1 MAGQPRPDHA
11 DVSATDSS
19 DPGAARARQAWASQG
34 TTSRDREC
42 LELLGLPIDA
52 SADPGTAG
60 THQHAPPRPVRAPQ
74 RVSVGAAAPPP
85 QRAEGA
91 AVQGAARRRAPAR
104 GHGGADDRRADVL
117 DAGADD
123 LSDARADARAHGAS
137 NVRAHVLHVGS
148 NPRAGV
154 LRRAAIRRHR
164 RRGRHELLS
173 RPLALG
179 GVHDGRL
186 VHGGPFRRRR
196 RGPAVPRLL
205 AGGDGRGKLRRGP
218 RGVRHVR
225 GDAKIQIS
233 RRIPVDWLAGFHTGV
248 RNVTISTAPRA
259 WCGRRSATRCAPSG

>member
-1 MAGQPRPDHA
+1 ML
-11 DVSATDSS
+11 V
-19 DPGAARARQAWASQG
+19 
-34 TTSRDREC
+34 
-42 LELLGLPIDA
+42 
-52 SADPGTAG
+52 
-60 THQHAPPRPVRAPQ
+60 PQ
-74 RVSVGAAAPPP
+74 RGGRGAAAPP

-104 GHGGADDRRADVL
+104 GHDRADVEADTLAVVCHARADGGADL
-117 DAGADD
+117 G
-123 LSDARADARAHGAS
+123 ADARAHGAS

-164 RRGRHELLS
+164 RRGRHELLLRS
-173 RPLALG
+173 LALG

-233 RRIPVDWLAGFHTGV
+233 RRLLVDWLVGFHTGV

-259 WCGRRSATRCAPSG
+259 WCGQPSATRCAPSG

>member
-11 DVSATDSS
+11 DDSATDSS

-104 GHGGADDRRADVL
+104 GHDRADDL
-117 DAGADD
+117 SDARADD
-123 LSDARADARAHGAS
+123 LSDARADARANDGHERAVGGADLGADVADGGADESPDKDADGPALGAAHGREADALPDVGPDE
-137 NVRAHVLHVGS
+137 NPDVRADGLADGHADADGVFPQADRQPDVRTIFRADADLSADRGPDVHADG
-148 NPRAGV
+148 RADAHAGV
-154 LRRAAIRRHR
+154 LR
-164 RRGRHELLS
+164 
-173 RPLALG
+173 
-179 GVHDGRL
+179 
-186 VHGGPFRRRR
+186 
-196 RGPAVPRLL
+196 
-205 AGGDGRGKLRRGP
+205 
-218 RGVRHVR
+218 
-225 GDAKIQIS
+225 
-233 RRIPVDWLAGFHTGV
+233 
-248 RNVTISTAPRA
+248 
-259 WCGRRSATRCAPSG
+259 

>member
-1 MAGQPRPDHA
+1 MVLQL
-11 DVSATDSS
+11 V
-19 DPGAARARQAWASQG
+19 
-34 TTSRDREC
+34 
-42 LELLGLPIDA
+42 
-52 SADPGTAG
+52 
-60 THQHAPPRPVRAPQ
+60 PQ
-74 RVSVGAAAPPP
+74 RGGRGAAPPP

-104 GHGGADDRRADVL
+104 GHVRADDVDGRAVGGAVD
-117 DAGADD
+117 
-123 LSDARADARAHGAS
+123 RADARAHGAS

-154 LRRAAIRRHR
+154 LRRAAIRCHR

-196 RGPAVPRLL
+196 HGPAIPRLL

-233 RRIPVDWLAGFHTGV
+233 RRIPVDWLVGFHTGV

-259 WCGRRSATRCAPSG
+259 WCGQPSATRCAPSG